1 MTKKIKVSHTFQ
13 NKKGVT
19 KKVEFY
25 MDSKLYND
33 IQTMPENEK
42 NYWMEYY
49 YHESCNDRYSERKAF
64 RNREQF
70 ITADQEEQ
78 EDDEEQVLVSK
89 KKLQQIADTT
99 NDEKAMYDKLMVE
112 DMFKLLDEDEKY
124 CMTKVNM
131 LGRSIISV
139 ANEMGIAESTVRK
152 KIQSAIE
159 KIKSN
164 YKFQ

>member
-19 KKVEFY
+19 RKVEFY

-70 ITADQEEQ
+70 ITSDQEEQ
-78 EDDEEQVLVSK
+78 EEDEEQVLVSK

-99 NDEKAMYDKLMVE
+99 NDEKSMYDKLMVE

-124 CMTKVNM
+124 CMKQVNM

-139 ANEMGIAESTVRK
+139 AIEMGVDESTVRK
-152 KIQSAIE
+152 KIRIAKD
-159 KIKSN
+159 KIKST
-164 YKFQ
+164 YTY

>member
-33 IQTMPENEK
+33 IQTMPEDEK

-49 YHESCNDRYSERKAF
+49 YHESCNDRYLERKAF

-70 ITADQEEQ
+70 ITSDQEEQ
-78 EDDEEQVLVSK
+78 EEDEEQVLVSK

-112 DMFKLLDEDEKY
+112 DMFKLLDEDEKH
-124 CMTKVNM
+124 CMTQVNM

-139 ANEMGIAESTVRK
+139 AIEMGVDESTVRK
-152 KIQSAIE
+152 KIRIAKD
-159 KIKSN
+159 KIKST
-164 YKFQ
+164 YTY

>member
-1 MTKKIKVSHTFQ
+1 MTKKIKVSHTFR
-13 NKKGVT
+13 NKKGVI
-19 KKVEFY
+19 KSVEFY

-70 ITADQEEQ
+70 ITSDQEEQ
-78 EDDEEQVLVSK
+78 EEDEEQVLISK
-89 KKLQQIADTT
+89 KKLQQIADISS
-99 NDEKAMYDKLMVE
+99 DEQTMYNKLMVE

-124 CMTKVNM
+124 CMKQVVM

-139 ANEMGIAESTVRK
+139 ANEMEIDESTVRK
-152 KIQSAIE
+152 KIRNANE
-159 KIKSN
+159 KIKNN
-164 YKFQ
+164 YKL